1 MKNMAK
7 IAALVPKKYMAEYVE
22 MISKEENIPVDFI
35 KVIET
40 ADSIIEARN
49 AIETG
54 ATILIARGLQ
64 AAMIKEY
71 TNIPITEIEMTGQE
85 IALLIKEAM
94 NIVKKET
101 TKIAFIGHASLFSDT
116 SYMENVFP
124 VELHFYHFLE
134 IEEVDSLVKHA
145 VSDGNDIIIGGD
157 AVHQATRH
165 YDIPY
170 LFLQGTDDSIRN
182 ALRVAKKL
190 GYTAD
195 LEKSS
200 HAQFETILYTVFN
213 GIIKVNAQREII
225 AVNRMVEDL
234 LKKSDDELI
243 GRKLEEVLTTLNIDY
258 VQDVLL
264 GKRDTYT
271 TSLTIRDVPL
281 MITTA
286 PISYDNQITGAIL
299 SFDKMNSFKSDKKL
313 WTENYLSGYSTKVTF
328 DHIITQSTIVKRT
341 IELAKIYALSK
352 SPILI
357 YGETGTEK
365 ELFAQSIHNNSS
377 YRNGPF
383 LSVNCSGI
391 DEKAQIATLFGSQS
405 ESGVLKKGALEMANY
420 GTLLI
425 RDIENLC
432 PVCQYRLI
440 RLLQY
445 KVFMPNDIEETKILD
460 IRIIVTSHKNLA
472 YQVKQG
478 NFREDL
484 YYLLS
489 SMTLQIPPLRQRKE
503 DVLYL
508 LEQSLTRFN
517 QVYTKY
523 ITLSQ
528 GAKAVLCEYD
538 WEGNVLQL
546 ERFCERLVLTARK
559 RVVDEV
565 QVKELLTELYP
576 TIRLEHGEEKLVVYQ
591 SPEAVKIT
599 EILEKCHGNRN
610 QAASE
615 LGIST
620 TTLWRKMKKYGISGS
635 YLK

>member
-1 MKNMAK
+1 MAK
-7 IAALVPKKYMAEYVE
+7 IAALVPKTYMAEYIDI
-22 MISKEENIPVDFI
+22 ISKEENIPVDSI

-49 AIETG
+49 AIENG

-71 TNIPITEIEMTGQE
+71 TNIPIAEIEMTGQE

-94 NIVKKET
+94 NIIQKDV

-116 SYMENVFP
+116 SYMENIFP

-134 IEEVDSLVKHA
+134 MDEVDSLVQRAIADK
-145 VSDGNDIIIGGD
+145 NDIIIGGD
-157 AVHQATRH
+157 AVHQATEH

-182 ALRVAKKL
+182 ALRFAKKL
-190 GYTAD
+190 SYTAD

-200 HAQFETILYTVFN
+200 HAQFEAILYTVFN

-225 AVNRMVEDL
+225 AVNRMVENL
-234 LKKSDDELI
+234 LKKNDNELV
-243 GRKLEEVLTTLNIDY
+243 GKKLEEVLTLLNVDY

-264 GKRDTYT
+264 GRRDSYT
-271 TSLTIRDVPL
+271 TSITIHDIPL

-286 PISYDNQITGAIL
+286 PIQYDNQITGAIL
-299 SFDKMNSFKSDKKL
+299 SLNKMNTGFKSDKKL
-313 WTENYLSGYSTKVTF
+313 WTENYLSGYATKVTF
-328 DHIITQSTIVKRT
+328 DHIITQSTIVKKT

-391 DEKAQIATLFGSQS
+391 DETSQLAILFGSQA

-425 RDIENLC
+425 RDIENLS
-432 PVCQYRLI
+432 PICQYRLL

-445 KVFMPNDIEETKILD
+445 KVFMPNDIEQTKILD

-478 NFREDL
+478 SFREDL

-489 SMTLQIPPLRQRKE
+489 SMTLQIPPLRERKE

-508 LEQSLTRFN
+508 LDLTLSRFN

-523 ITLSQ
+523 ISLSQ
-528 GAKAVLCEYD
+528 GAKALLCEYN

-546 ERFCERLVLTARK
+546 ERFCERLILTAKK

-565 QVKELLTELYP
+565 QVKELIQELYP
-576 TIRLEHGEEKLVVYQ
+576 TIRLEHGEEKMVIYQ
-591 SPEAVKIT
+591 APEAIKIT
-599 EILEKCHGNRN
+599 EVLEKHHGNRN

>member
-1 MKNMAK
+1 MAK
-7 IAALVPKKYMAEYVE
+7 IAALVPKQYMAEYVE
-22 MISKEENIPVDFI
+22 MVSKEENIPVDFV

-49 AIETG
+49 AIENG

-85 IALLIKEAM
+85 I
-94 NIVKKET
+94 
-101 TKIAFIGHASLFSDT
+101 
-116 SYMENVFP
+116 
-124 VELHFYHFLE
+124 
-134 IEEVDSLVKHA
+134 
-145 VSDGNDIIIGGD
+145 
-157 AVHQATRH
+157 
-165 YDIPY
+165 
-170 LFLQGTDDSIRN
+170 
-182 ALRVAKKL
+182 
-190 GYTAD
+190 
-195 LEKSS
+195 
-200 HAQFETILYTVFN
+200 
-213 GIIKVNAQREII
+213 
-225 AVNRMVEDL
+225 
-234 LKKSDDELI
+234 
-243 GRKLEEVLTTLNIDY
+243 
-258 VQDVLL
+258 
-264 GKRDTYT
+264 
-271 TSLTIRDVPL
+271 
-281 MITTA
+281 
-286 PISYDNQITGAIL
+286 
-299 SFDKMNSFKSDKKL
+299 
-313 WTENYLSGYSTKVTF
+313 
-328 DHIITQSTIVKRT
+328 
-341 IELAKIYALSK
+341 
-352 SPILI
+352 
-357 YGETGTEK
+357 
-365 ELFAQSIHNNSS
+365 
-377 YRNGPF
+377 
-383 LSVNCSGI
+383 
-391 DEKAQIATLFGSQS
+391 
-405 ESGVLKKGALEMANY
+405 Y

-432 PVCQYRLI
+432 PVCQYRLL

-478 NFREDL
+478 SFREDL

-489 SMTLQIPPLRQRKE
+489 SMTLQIPPLRQRRE

-508 LEQSLTRFN
+508 LEQTLARFN

-523 ITLSQ
+523 ISLSQ

-546 ERFCERLVLTARK
+546 ERFCERLVLTAGK

-565 QVKELLTELYP
+565 QVKELLAELYP

-610 QAASE
+610 QAANE

>member
-1 MKNMAK
+1 MAK
-7 IAALVPKKYMAEYVE
+7 IAALVPKTYMAEYVDI
-22 MISKEENIPVDFI
+22 ISKEEKIPVDLI

-49 AIETG
+49 AIENG

-71 TNIPITEIEMTGQE
+71 TNIPIAEIEMTGQE

-94 NIVKKET
+94 DIVKKDI

-124 VELHFYHFLE
+124 VELRFYHFLE
-134 IEEVDSLVKHA
+134 IEEVDSLVKRA
-145 VSDGNDIIIGGD
+145 IADSNDIIIGGD
-157 AVHQATRH
+157 TVRQATKH

-182 ALRVAKKL
+182 ALRVARKL

-213 GIIKVNAQREII
+213 GIIKVNEKREVI

-243 GRKLEEVLTTLNIDY
+243 GKRLEEILTLLNIDY
-258 VQDVLL
+258 VQDVLT
-264 GKRDTYT
+264 GKRDSYT
-271 TSLTIRDVPL
+271 TSITIRETPL

-286 PISYDNQITGAIL
+286 PIQYDNQITGAIL
-299 SFDKMNSFKSDKKL
+299 SLNKMNTGLKSDKKL
-313 WTENYLSGYSTKVTF
+313 WTENYLSGYSTNVTF
-328 DHIITQSTIVKRT
+328 DHIITQSAIVRRT

-383 LSVNCSGI
+383 LSMNCSGI
-391 DEKAQIATLFGSQS
+391 DEKAQLAILFGNQSQ
-405 ESGVLKKGALEMANY
+405 SGVLKKGALEMANY

-425 RDIENLC
+425 RDIENLS
-432 PVCQYRLI
+432 PICQYRLL

-445 KVFMPNDIEETKILD
+445 KVFMPNDIEETKVLD

-503 DVLYL
+503 DILYL
-508 LEQSLTRFN
+508 LDLTLSRFN
-517 QVYTKY
+517 QIYTKY
-523 ITLSQ
+523 ISLSQ
-528 GAKAVLCEYD
+528 GAKAILYD
-538 WEGNVLQL
+538 YNWEGNILQL
-546 ERFCERLVLTARK
+546 ERFCERLVLTAKK

-565 QVKELLTELYP
+565 RVKELLHELYP
-576 TIRLEHGEEKLVVYQ
+576 TIRLEHGEEKMVIYQ
-591 SPEAVKIT
+591 SPEAIKIT
-599 EILEKCHGNRN
+599 EVLEKHHGNRN
-610 QAASE
+610 QAANE

-620 TTLWRKMKKYGISGS
+620 TTLWRKIKKYGISVS

>member
-1 MKNMAK
+1 MAK
-7 IAALVPKKYMAEYVE
+7 IAALVPKTYMAEYVD
-22 MISKEENIPVDFI
+22 IVSAEENIPVESI

-49 AIETG
+49 AIENG

-64 AAMIKEY
+64 AAMIKKY
-71 TNIPITEIEMTGQE
+71 TKIPLAEIEMTGQE

-94 NIVKKET
+94 DLVQKEMP
-101 TKIAFIGHASLFSDT
+101 KIAFIGHKSLFSDT

-124 VELHFYHFLE
+124 VELHFYHLNGLDE
-134 IEEVDSLVKHA
+134 IDALVHRA
-145 VSDGNDIIIGGD
+145 VADKNDIIIGGD
-157 AVHQATRH
+157 TVHKAVKR
-165 YDIPY
+165 YNIPY

-182 ALRVAKKL
+182 ALHLAKKL
-190 GYTAD
+190 GHTAD

-213 GIIKVNAQREII
+213 GIIKVNTNQEII
-225 AVNRMVEDL
+225 AVNRMIEDL
-234 LKKSDDELI
+234 LKKEEEELI
-243 GRKLEEVLTTLNIDY
+243 GKKIADTFELLNADY
-258 VQDVLL
+258 IEDVML
-264 GKRDTYT
+264 GKRDSYT
-271 TSLTIRDVPL
+271 TSVTVRDIPL

-286 PISYDNQITGAIL
+286 PIQYDNQITGAIL
-299 SFDKMNSFKSDKKL
+299 SFNKMNTGLKSDRKL

-328 DHIITQSTIVKRT
+328 DHIITQSAVVKNT

-352 SPILI
+352 SPVLI

-391 DEKAQIATLFGSQS
+391 DEKAQIATLFGSEE
-405 ESGVLKKGALEMANY
+405 ESGALKKGALEMANY

-425 RDIENLC
+425 RDIENLS
-432 PVCQYRLI
+432 PVCQYRLL

-460 IRIIVTSHKNLA
+460 IRIIVTSHKSLA
-472 YQVKQG
+472 HYVKKG

-503 DVLYL
+503 DVLYM
-508 LEQSLTRFN
+508 LELSLARFN
-517 QVYTKY
+517 QAYTKY
-523 ITLSQ
+523 TSLSQ
-528 GAKAVLCEYD
+528 GAKALLSDYS

-546 ERFCERLVLTARK
+546 ERFCERLVLTAKK

-565 QVKELLTELYP
+565 QASELLCELYP
-576 TIRLEHGEEKLVVYQ
+576 TIRLEHGEEKVIVYQ
-591 SPEAVKIT
+591 SPEAIKIT
-599 EILEKCHGNRN
+599 EILEKHHGNRN
-610 QAASE
+610 LAAKE

-620 TTLWRKMKKYGISGS
+620 TTLWRKMKKHGISGS
-635 YLK
+635 YVK